1 MTRRTVTDAVP
12 NILTLLCIALLPIQ
26 TRWILHA
33 GALAGGT
40 WEYGTLSLYATDI
53 VLVLAFLTTWI
64 ARGPAF
70 WKKPAHV
77 PSAITAATLA
87 VLAVITFSIFIARD
101 VGVGLSHWLFFLEGL
116 MLWWLIVQSSVS
128 LAWCAIAFLA
138 SAGAESA
145 IGLLQV
151 TTQSIHANTF
161 LGMAAQTP
169 SAAGTAVIET
179 SAGRFLR
186 AYGTFPHPNIAAG
199 WMVIAC
205 LLAAGMYVRAKDWAE
220 RIALFALAML
230 LEAGLFV
237 TFSRAGIITFWT
249 LLLVMLFSALW
260 RDRKQHRARFP
271 WSLFHIPHTR
281 HLVSPRLVR
290 FTLVSFLLTGALAMA
305 FSPLVS
311 VRTKLV
317 ERLEVKSMQ
326 ERKAQFADAR
336 NLFVQNLFLGTGI
349 GNYTNVLHDNVDA
362 NRSVWG
368 YQPVHLTL
376 LLALIEL
383 GILGWVVLIWA
394 IELVG
399 MISFQRHV
407 AEWKHMQPRLIP
419 WTAITGTI
427 LLALLLLSFF
437 EHYFWSLHIGVLVAW
452 LAFGMWT
459 KSLAMR
465 EES

>member
-1 MTRRTVTDAVP
+1 MTRRNIIHAVS
-12 NILTLLCIALLPIQ
+12 IALTLLYVALLPLQ

-33 GALAGGT
+33 GALAGGP

-53 VLVLAFLTTWI
+53 ILLLAFLATWS
-64 ARGPAF
+64 ARGSNF
-70 WKKPAHV
+70 WKRPAHV

-87 VLAVITFSIFIARD
+87 ILTIITFSIFIARD
-101 VGVGLSHWLFFLEGL
+101 VGVGFSHWLFFLEGL
-116 MLWWLIVQSSVS
+116 MLWWLIVQNSVS
-128 LAWCAIAFLA
+128 LAWCAIAFLV
-138 SAGAESA
+138 SAGTESV

-151 TTQSIHANTF
+151 ATQSIHANTF

-179 SAGRFLR
+179 TVGRFLR

-199 WMVIAC
+199 WMVIAS

-237 TFSRAGIITFWT
+237 TFSRLGMITFWT
-249 LLLVMLFSALW
+249 ILLLMLFSAMW
-260 RDRKQHRARFP
+260 RDRRLHRARFP
-271 WSLFHIPHTR
+271 WSLFNIPHTR
-281 HLVSPRLVR
+281 HLVSPKLVR
-290 FTLVSFLLTGALAMA
+290 FTVASFLLTGVLAIA

-317 ERLEVKSMQ
+317 DRLEVKSMQ
-326 ERKAQFADAR
+326 ERKAQFTDAR

-349 GNYTNVLHDNVDA
+349 GNYTNTLHEDVDA

-376 LLALIEL
+376 LLALVEL
-383 GILGWVVLIWA
+383 GILGWMVLIWA

-399 MISFQRHV
+399 MISVQRHM
-407 AEWKHMQPRLIP
+407 AEWKRVQPKLVP

-427 LLALLLLSFF
+427 LLALLLMSFF
-437 EHYFWSLHIGVLVAW
+437 EHYFWSLHVGVLLVW
-452 LAFGMWT
+452 LAFGLWT
-459 KSLAMR
+459 KSLQVR
-465 EES
+465 EQ